1 MSRRFVYKLKQGKFW
16 GLASQPIQD
25 ELLKIGR
32 LKIFQPGSIVF
43 SNTDPFSG
51 VFLIE
56 SGKFKI
62 YNINENGKEAIIAVV
77 NEGDLIAC
85 PMLFIDPKCYP
96 SIVEAIEYGTMYYF
110 EKESFK
116 NLLYKNPEFMFRI
129 VRLTMY
135 HVFEIRNKV
144 TSLMLLNIDER
155 IVQYLKE
162 LGAEKEYVSLPI
174 PKNQLALL
182 IGTTPETIT
191 RCFKK
196 LEKEKVIL
204 VNNTKYML
212 GNTKNFQVNL

>member
-1 MSRRFVYKLKQGKFW
+1 M
-16 GLASQPIQD
+16 ASQELQE

-43 SNTDPFSG
+43 TNSDPFTG
-51 VFLIE
+51 IYLVE
-56 SGKFKI
+56 SGQFKI
-62 YNINENGKEAIIAVV
+62 YNINENGKEAIISVV
-77 NEGDLIAC
+77 GTGDLVGA
-85 PMLFIDPKCYP
+85 PMLFIDPKNYP

-110 EKESFK
+110 EKETFK
-116 NLLYKNPEFMFRI
+116 LLLYKYSEFMFRF
-129 VRLTMY
+129 VRLTMQ

-155 IVQYLKE
+155 IIQYLKE
-162 LGAEKEYVSLPI
+162 LGAEHTYISLPI

-196 LEKEKVIL
+196 LEKDNVIL
-204 VNNTKYML
+204 TNNSKYML
-212 GNTKNFQVNL
+212 GDIKNFKIGL